1 MQDKSPPPEKFLDV
15 ISLLPAEML
24 LLVTSFLDVVSL
36 MRTKSVTKRLHE
48 LCANDEAGWITLCQQ
63 LWSEKKCVPP
73 EFFLNPCMNSYRRSL
88 EDAKTRHHIRP
99 NEILFIPETE
109 TGPIWSF
116 RFKEAAGPEWTAWDP
131 WWNGRA
137 ARKMV
142 FLQDGSVRQYLLKG
156 VDQEQDLMMRDP
168 QIFATELPSGR
179 GKLVDTPVSM
189 TWRFC
194 DRPLHLPVRERGSYI
209 RLTVAG
215 RDVPTY
221 VVRRSPTGNWGF
233 LAESCWGVYA
243 SFELPNRQPEDGRMA
258 DSRDE
263 RSAREYELLADDSK
277 LQVNNQVQWREAL
290 LYNLGATSLPEGE
303 RASDEFHRLFGR
315 TVQPRNGE
323 GPTSTAAE
331 LNLDGGYETD
341 P

>member
-1 MQDKSPPPEKFLDV
+1 MMQDKSPPPEKFNDF

-24 LLVTSFLDVVSL
+24 LLMTSFLTSSHCSAQRASTNAS
-36 MRTKSVTKRLHE
+36 MT
-48 LCANDEAGWITLCQQ
+48 CAATMKPGG
-63 LWSEKKCVPP
+63 SRCVNNSGVIRIVYPRI
-73 EFFLNPCMNSYRRSL
+73 FHNPCMNSYRRSL
-88 EDAKTRHHIRP
+88 EDAKIRQHIRP
-99 NEILFIPETE
+99 DELLFVPETE

-142 FLQDGSVRQYLLKG
+142 FVPDGSVRQYLLKG
-156 VDQEQDLMMRDP
+156 VDHEQDLLMRDP
-168 QIFATELPSGR
+168 QMFATELPSGR
-179 GKLVDTPVSM
+179 GRLVDTPVSM

-233 LAESCWGVYA
+233 LAESVGV
-243 SFELPNRQPEDGRMA
+243 SM
-258 DSRDE
+258 
-263 RSAREYELLADDSK
+263 
-277 LQVNNQVQWREAL
+277 QVSNCQIDN
-290 LYNLGATSLPEGE
+290 P
-303 RASDEFHRLFGR
+303 R
-315 TVQPRNGE
+315 TVGWLTRLMRE
-323 GPTSTAAE
+323 CSRI
-331 LNLDGGYETD
+331 
-341 P
+341 